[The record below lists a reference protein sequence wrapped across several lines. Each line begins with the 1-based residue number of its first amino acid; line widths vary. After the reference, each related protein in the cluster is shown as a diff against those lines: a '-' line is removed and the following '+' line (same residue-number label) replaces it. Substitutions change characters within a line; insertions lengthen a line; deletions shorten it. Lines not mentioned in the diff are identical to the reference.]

1 MIKNAIELNH
11 HRDAARTDRCET
23 ETKAFVLL
31 RGSD

>member
-1 MIKNAIELNH
+1 MNQNAIELKH
-11 HRDAARTDRCET
+11 DRDAARTDRRET

>member
-1 MIKNAIELNH
+1 MIKNAIELKH
-11 HRDAARTDRCET
+11 DRDAARTDRGET